1 MRLHRKA
8 APLRVLCYAVNG
20 LGLGHITRLVSIA
33 RELRRLAWLLD
44 LPVEI
49 AFLTTSEGDS
59 LAALHDFPAFKIP
72 SRAVVASAGF
82 EAGRYRKLAKQWIWN
97 AVGMFSPDLFLVD
110 TFPTGVFDEL
120 MDVLD
125 FGQKNV
131 FVYRAVRPAQAK
143 NVSFQSA
150 LRAYDLI
157 LKPGESGEVGNHSP
171 VPPEIEHRVVATG
184 TILIR
189 SRDEMLSRNAAR
201 EMLGL
206 PESGDCVYV
215 SVGGGGDKD
224 AETQY
229 RRLAELAARF
239 PQVRF
244 VFGAGTLYLA
254 REWQAPN
261 VVWTRRPLMVTCL
274 RAFDAAITAG
284 GYNTVAELLH
294 AGVPCV
300 FLPQPRSHDD
310 QGVRVALC
318 VERGAG
324 VLPQTDTVDGI
335 TTSLTELLEPAK
347 REATSE
353 RAGSLVP
360 ANAAPLAAEESL
372 ALLVDR
378 KALERASDLR
388 DAFVADGEPLPGG
401 WKEGEFLRAL
411 GLISV
416 RLLTNDSDADDGA
429 ADAVR
434 ATKAVCEASNQAGTS
449 PREAIAALRLENL
462 GS

>member
-1 MRLHRKA
+1 MRLSRKS
-8 APLRVLCYAVNG
+8 APFRVLCYAVNG

-72 SRAVVASAGF
+72 SRAVATKAGF
-82 EAGRYRKLAKQWIWN
+82 EAGRYRKIAKQWIWN
-97 AVGMFSPDLFLVD
+97 AVGLFAPDLFLVD
-110 TFPTGVFDEL
+110 TFPAGVFDEL

-131 FVYRAVRPAQAK
+131 FVYRAVRTAQAK
-143 NVSFQSA
+143 NPLFQSA

-157 LKPGESGEVGNHSP
+157 LKPGESGETGNNSL
-171 VPPEIEHRVVATG
+171 VPPEIEHRVVPTG

-189 SRDEMLSRNAAR
+189 SRSEMFSQAIAR
-201 EMLGL
+201 ETLGL
-206 PESGDCVYV
+206 PEVGDCVYV

-224 AETQY
+224 AESQY
-229 RRLAELAARF
+229 QVLTGLATYL
-239 PQVRF
+239 PQTRF
-244 VFGAGTLYLA
+244 VFGAGALYLG
-254 REWQAPN
+254 REWHAQN
-261 VVWTRRPLMVTCL
+261 VTWTRRPLMASCF
-274 RAFDAAITAG
+274 RAFDVAVTAG

-310 QGVRVALC
+310 QGARVSLC

-324 VLPQTDTVDGI
+324 VLPETDSVDAI
-335 TTSLTELLEPAK
+335 AAAVSELVEPAK
-347 REATSE
+347 RAVASE
-353 RAGSLVP
+353 QAQSLVP
-360 ANAAPLAAEESL
+360 VNDALLAAEESL

-378 KALERASDLR
+378 DAIERASDLR
-388 DAFVADGEPLPGG
+388 DAFLADGGHVPKS
-401 WKEGEFLRAL
+401 WSEGEFLRAL
-411 GLISV
+411 GVVSAQSLS
-416 RLLTNDSDADDGA
+416 NDSDSDDA
-429 ADAVR
+429 PADALR
-434 ATKAVCEASNQAGTS
+434 ATRAVCEASNEQGIL
-449 PREAIAALRLENL
+449 PRETLAELRQTISGL
-462 GS
+462 

>member
-1 MRLHRKA
+1 MRLYRKS

-20 LGLGHITRLVSIA
+20 LGLGHITRLISIA

-72 SRAVVASAGF
+72 SRVVATNAGF

-97 AVGMFSPDLFLVD
+97 AVGLFSPDLFLVD
-110 TFPTGVFDEL
+110 TFPAGVFDEL
-120 MDVLD
+120 LDVLD

-143 NVSFQSA
+143 NPLFQSA

-157 LKPGESGEVGNHSP
+157 LKPGESGETGNSSP
-171 VPPEIEHRVVATG
+171 VPAEIEHRVVPTG

-189 SRDEMLSRNAAR
+189 SRAEMSSRSMAR
-201 EMLGL
+201 ETLGL
-206 PESGDCVYV
+206 PETGNCVYV

-229 RRLAELAARF
+229 KQLIDLAGLFPETRF
-239 PQVRF
+239 I
-244 VFGAGTLYLA
+244 FGAGTLYLR

-261 VVWTRRPLMVTCL
+261 VTWTRRPLMAECF

-310 QGVRVALC
+310 QGARVAIC

-324 VLPQTDTVDGI
+324 ILPKTDSVEDI
-335 TTSLTELLEPAK
+335 ARSLTELLQPEKQELA
-347 REATSE
+347 SD
-353 RAGSLVP
+353 RAQSLVP
-360 ANAAPLAAEESL
+360 VNDALLAAEESL

-378 KALERASDLR
+378 DSLERASNLR
-388 DAFVADGEPLPGG
+388 DAFVAEGAHLPDG
-401 WKEGEFLRAL
+401 WKEGEFLRVL
-411 GLISV
+411 GILSTQ
-416 RLLTNDSDADDGA
+416 LLNNDSDSDDA
-429 ADAVR
+429 PADALR
-434 ATKAVCEASNQAGTS
+434 ATRAVCNASNQQGKPPKETLVD
-449 PREAIAALRLENL
+449 LRQGNI
-462 GS
+462 GQ